1 MIKVMSSQGVS
12 WSEDYRFYGRKALNI
27 LEERMHSSIDSY
39 LEDLSSREGED

>member
-12 WSEDYRFYGRKALNI
+12 WSEDYRFYGRKAL